1 MDELDLQATVRLGDR
16 GPSVRRVQEWLSLNG
31 LQVKVDGDFGPATQ
45 AAVREFESGHGL
57 SSDGEVGAK
66 LFELLT
72 APMRAALARIE
83 PGGRPLGALT
93 IAYAQQHLAQHP
105 REIGGQNRGPWVR
118 LYMSGHDGEEWA
130 WCAGFACFC
139 VRQACETLGVGMP
152 IVASF
157 SCDSLAASAT
167 ERGRFLREPD
177 AAGRA
182 GIRPGHLFLNR
193 RTPSDW
199 THTGLV
205 VAAGPDSFRTVEGNT
220 NDDGSREG
228 YEVCARMRGYTSMD
242 FIVM

>member
-1 MDELDLQATVRLGDR
+1 MAVPAKVARLDTIGRLPWCPLRVCRARTPRLRRHDHDRWCADCVGTGSITRRSARRRSAMDELDLQGTVRLGDR

-31 LQVKVDGDFGPATQ
+31 LQVKVDGDCGPATR
-45 AAVREFESGHGL
+45 AAVREFESRHGL

-83 PGGRPLGALT
+83 PGGRPLGELT

-139 VRQACETLGVGMP
+139 LRQACATLG
-152 IVASF
+152 A
-157 SCDSLAASAT
+157 
-167 ERGRFLREPD
+167 
-177 AAGRA
+177 
-182 GIRPGHLFLNR
+182 
-193 RTPSDW
+193 
-199 THTGLV
+199 
-205 VAAGPDSFRTVEGNT
+205 
-220 NDDGSREG
+220 
-228 YEVCARMRGYTSMD
+228 
-242 FIVM
+242 